1 MGAGS
6 VSLAA
11 PSPPAE
17 PARPTEQALPRRLA
31 ARFARFSAWLAAF
44 LVGVVSLAVLG
55 LLTTLEQTPLVKRGE
70 TIAPTAI
77 AEARRLLA
85 LNDPRRLRRG
95 EKRTAEIPAALV
107 DEAVNYVVSRSLGG
121 RGAFVMAEDS
131 AEVRLTVPA
140 RLPGAHYLNLRAVF
154 REAEGEPRVAAAAIG
169 AASVAPFLAE
179 SFIAVVLRIA
189 GIGEQW
195 RLARRAIRQMVFEPS
210 RAVVLVTYVWEP
222 KLLERAVSLAIAD
235 DDIARMRAVQRD
247 LAGLLDHHA
256 PYAKIPLVQVLTPLL
271 AQAEERTSAHRRV
284 VLLVLATYLAEKD
297 LATILPQA
305 RQWPRVR
312 RVKLTLGERHDSAQ
326 HFLVSAALVAWAG
339 EPVTKAI
346 GLYKELDDS
355 RSGSG
360 FSFADLAADMAGAR
374 FGELVVKDS
383 PLLSEALQRT
393 LTDTD
398 LAPRLADLPEHLSEA
413 QFGRVF
419 GGVNGRGYQQLTG
432 EIERR
437 LDELPLYR

>member
-6 VSLAA
+6 ASLAA

-44 LVGVVSLAVLG
+44 LVGVVSLAVFG

-169 AASVAPFLAE
+169 AASVPPFLAE
-179 SFIAVVLRIA
+179 SFIAVALRIA
-189 GIGEQW
+189 GVGEQW

-326 HFLVSAALVAWAG
+326 HFVVSAALVAWAG

-374 FGELVVKDS
+374 FGELVAKDS

>member
-179 SFIAVVLRIA
+179 SFIAVALRIA